1 MTFLTAEQARVLSQP
16 AMFGGPLIHPARVQ
30 WLRDA
35 IANGELTPRMQAK
48 WDTVKSRPDSHT
60 IVRAAAVWNIPE
72 NYGPDSDTNAELLA
86 KFRADSEP
94 AVDYAWRYLVNG
106 NELDAQQV
114 VKILREY
121 SKTPGFATNAGSLLN
136 WFDGWPLLIQAALM
150 VRGSAAYTTTVR
162 NEFQAVIR
170 LAFDTLEPIAYTRPN
185 NWAAWGLA
193 MEMVGSMFLEDRP
206 RMIRACT
213 RWRQLFDLSIK
224 SGIELQGQI
233 RNNIAINEIYREGAT
248 QGNGA
253 FGLLYSN
260 FHLAGMA
267 VAAEYARINGEWLFD
282 HVSPDGS
289 TLRAWFEQQV
299 AWTRTPTFEVLWFNT
314 SDEPQYAGTK
324 YYKSGAYTNRIVAYV
339 DILGALWPNAVANSL
354 MESTTSKESYNI
366 TQDYY
371 GFRGVELAYRHR
383 PLYG

>member
-1 MTFLTAEQARVLSQP
+1 VTFLTAEQARVLSQP
-16 AMFGGPLIHPARVQ
+16 AKFGGPLIHPARVQ

-35 IANGELTPRMQAK
+35 LAAGTLTPRMQTK
-48 WDTVKSRPDSHT
+48 WNTVVSRPAVHT
-60 IVRAAAVWNIPE
+60 ISRPAAVWNIPE
-72 NYGPDSDTNAELLA
+72 NYGSDGVDNATLLA
-86 KFRADSEP
+86 QFRADSEP

-106 NELDAQQV
+106 NEADAQQV
-114 VKILREY
+114 VKILKEY
-121 SKTPGFATNAGSLLN
+121 SKTPGFATNAGSQLN

-150 VRGSAAYTTTVR
+150 IRGSAAYTTTVR

-193 MEMVGSMFLEDRP
+193 MEMVGAMFLEDRP

-233 RNNIAINEIYREGAT
+233 RNNVAIHEIYREGAG

-253 FGLLYSN
+253 YGLLYSN
-260 FHLAGMA
+260 FHLAGLA

-289 TLRAWFEQQV
+289 TLRGWFEQQV

-314 SDEPQYAGTK
+314 SDEPQYVGTE
-324 YYKSGAYTNRIVAYV
+324 YYRSGAYTNRILAYV
-339 DILGALWPNAVANSL
+339 DILGALWPSEAASSL
-354 MESTTSKESYNI
+354 MEATTSKPSYNI

-371 GFRGVELAYRHR
+371 GFRGAELAYRHR